1 MKYTNCSTLH
11 RLTLTTGYRVKHQTI
26 SFGSGEL
33 KTHLRPILMWLRAH
47 FLFTFSSITRFYDP
61 IITIKVMLIRWVSQA
76 TLFLDRLP
84 EQLTSIKCPYF
95 VRSWQLPYLNQC
107 YGLNRRTNYFMTKSL
122 QKICGQTQGLNLTS
136 PTLSMKLTGA
146 WWSVFGRAHRGS
158 TVGFRLLQRF
168 SVGFAVEYSSCFIS
182 VISLDL

>member
-1 MKYTNCSTLH
+1 MRYTSFSTLH
-11 RLTLTTGYRVKHQTI
+11 RLTLTTGYRVKQHTI

-33 KTHLRPILMWLRAH
+33 KKHFRLILMWLRAH
-47 FLFTFSSITRFYDP
+47 FPFTFSSMTMFYDP
-61 IITIKVMLIRWVSQA
+61 IITSKAMLRRWVSQA

-95 VRSWQLPYLNQC
+95 ARSWQLPYLNQC
-107 YGLNRRTNYFMTKSL
+107 YRQNRRTNYFMTKSL
-122 QKICGQTQGLNLTS
+122 QKICGQTQRLNLRS
-136 PTLSMKLTGA
+136 PKLSMKLTGA

-158 TVGFRLLQRF
+158 TVVFLLLQRF

-182 VISLDL
+182 VISFDL